1 MKTSNKVTNIK
12 SIDFKFLDQYNFANI
27 PQNIKDLVNHL
38 PNIDSAEGFLLGQK
52 ENGSNLTIVPY
63 FLEFFP
69 YEKKNI
75 ISHLFF
81 K

>member
-38 PNIDSAEGFLLGQK
+38 PNIDSAVRFFIRDKK

-63 FLEFFP
+63 FLVVFP
-69 YEKKNI
+69 
-75 ISHLFF
+75 L
-81 K
+81 